1 MTACGFCRKNT
12 IYIFTYDNNHER
24 VAAQPDATLVDALR
38 VSWLPRARVH
48 NGRLTNILAQARAVN
63 VNNRASGTPCTHIPT
78 ENLRADCA
86 SMDRS
91 DIQLTYRVLKADV
104 QALLNH

>member
-1 MTACGFCRKNT
+1 MRSRNALGP
-12 IYIFTYDNNHER
+12 IIEGGIA
-24 VAAQPDATLVDALR
+24 VGVD
-38 VSWLPRARVH
+38 
-48 NGRLTNILAQARAVN
+48 